1 MSIRRRLLSQH
12 WQSSATQL
20 SPYEMRARARTVRA
34 VRAGRSTSWSH
45 FDALQSGSAYGV
57 LFDE

>member
-12 WQSSATQL
+12 SAATQL
-20 SPYEMRARARTVRA
+20 SPYEMRARARKVRA
-34 VRAGRSTSWSH
+34 VRAGPSTSWSH
-45 FDALQSGSAYGV
+45 FDALQSVNAYGV